1 MAIDLSALFGQQPD
15 YSQFISPAEQQ
26 RLQSNAGQQALLNA
40 AISALAMTGQTRQP
54 ISTGQVLAGMLG
66 AGMEGYNQS
75 FDRTLKQMVTG
86 MQLEDYKRKRQAQ
99 EMAQKAF
106 VQTPQP
112 IPMATGPKSQ
122 LGMLADPMFGG
133 DMPGVRGEDR
143 AITETAN
150 TLKANLPTKTTLDMN
165 KLMQALSRSGT
176 EGLIQAAKLAEPKKA
191 KESYRPLTLEE
202 KKAYG
207 LPQDQ
212 TFQISSS
219 GKIDQVSKGELVKNI
234 IDKGDSELE
243 KLDAQQIAAMSA
255 RTNSSREFANNA
267 AAINNLLKGAGGGV
281 TVKVGAELATAL
293 GLPSQTADANALA
306 TALQTRA
313 ATQVRAAGSGSTS
326 DLEFKSYL
334 SVFPSLMNSEQGRA
348 LMAKGLQAFAERD
361 ALIEKKSRE
370 LFREKKYSAQ
380 AIAEYDRSLG
390 PVLGEEFKPFMNQS
404 GTAKPARRSF

>member
-15 YSQFISPAEQQ
+15 YSQFISPAETQRMQQ
-26 RLQSNAGQQALLNA
+26 NAAQQALLQS
-40 AISALAMTGQTRQP
+40 AISALSMTGRTREP
-54 ISTGQVLAGMLG
+54 ISTGQVLAGALG
-66 AGMEGYNQS
+66 AGSEGYNQA
-75 FDRTLKQMVTG
+75 FDRTLKQMLVG
-86 MQLEDYKRKRQAQ
+86 MQLEEYKRKQQTR
-99 EMAQKAF
+99 EMARKAF
-106 VQTPQP
+106 TEVPQY
-112 IPMATGPKSQ
+112 
-122 LGMLADPMFGG
+122 
-133 DMPGVRGEDR
+133 GVVP
-143 AITETAN
+143 TETGEMPTAE
-150 TLKANLPTKTTLDMN
+150 TLTALTMPTGKTVQKLDVD
-165 KLMQALSRSGT
+165 K
-176 EGLIQAAKLAEPKKA
+176 LIQAIAMENPVEAAKLMTKEG
-191 KESYRPLTLEE
+191 KESFRPLTAEE

-219 GKIDQVSKGELVKNI
+219 GKIDQVSKGELVRI
-234 IDKGDSELE
+234 EKGDSELE

-334 SVFPSLMNSEQGRA
+334 SVFPSLINSEQGRA

-361 ALIEKKSRE
+361 ALIEKKARE

-390 PVLGEEFKPFMNQS
+390 AVLGEEFKPFLGQS